1 MQHKAAGVN
10 TRLCDRGSPDS
21 PPDVDMRFSG
31 SVGFRIVFDRVFD
44 HALEC
49 GDHLVVGMC

>member
-1 MQHKAAGVN
+1 VQHKAAGVN